1 MAIQALE
8 LATVARRFRAVRP
21 ERDYVWNKTAPG
33 DVGSDGHQAIDALLA
48 NALLPSE
55 HQGSVLRSVS
65 HWLQRMGM
73 AEQLSVRAVGRSGR
87 YELLVHHD
95 GVVANLRDVGVG
107 VSQVLPVLAV
117 AYCAP
122 PGSTVLL
129 EEPEIHLHPLAQAV
143 LAEVF
148 AEVSQQRQVQF
159 LVETHSE
166 HLFRRMQTLIA
177 RRQTSTAQCRM
188 LFVERRGADAVLVPL
203 DWILI
208 YGKFGFPALGA
219 EGAGIANAL
228 ALWLQLLAFAA
239 YLKFGKRFRH
249 LDLFARMEWP
259 DWHALKHLLW
269 IGVPMA
275 VTLLMEAGLF
285 VISAL
290 LISRLGTVAI
300 DGHQI
305 AINVSAL
312 CFMVPMGVAEATT
325 VRVGHAVGSG
335 DVAGIRRAAHAG
347 YVIVLATQAMSALF
361 LLLSGVCDGVSVVVR
376 STIMQLTTPDEMRG
390 RVSSINSIFISSS
403 NELGAFY
410 AGSMARLL
418 GLAHAVVLGGCV
430 TRGVVAFTALKSPTV
445 RRLELRELH

>member
-33 DVGSDGHQAIDALLA
+33 DVGSDGRQAIDALLA

-177 RRQTSTAQCRM
+177 RRQASTAQCRM

-203 DWILI
+203 DVDE
-208 YGKFGFPALGA
+208 FGAVRNWPQHF
-219 EGAGIANAL
+219 
-228 ALWLQLLAFAA
+228 
-239 YLKFGKRFRH
+239 FG
-249 LDLFARMEWP
+249 DAMGEAREQ
-259 DWHALKHLLW
+259 A
-269 IGVPMA
+269 
-275 VTLLMEAGLF
+275 
-285 VISAL
+285 
-290 LISRLGTVAI
+290 
-300 DGHQI
+300 
-305 AINVSAL
+305 
-312 CFMVPMGVAEATT
+312 
-325 VRVGHAVGSG
+325 
-335 DVAGIRRAAHAG
+335 RARA
-347 YVIVLATQAMSALF
+347 Q
-361 LLLSGVCDGVSVVVR
+361 R
-376 STIMQLTTPDEMRG
+376 
-390 RVSSINSIFISSS
+390 
-403 NELGAFY
+403 
-410 AGSMARLL
+410 
-418 GLAHAVVLGGCV
+418 
-430 TRGVVAFTALKSPTV
+430 
-445 RRLELRELH
+445 LREASSG

>member
-1 MAIQALE
+1 MIDQLHLQNLKACRDSGAVQLAPVTMLLGSNSSGKSTLLQSLLLLKQTVASPDRTIHLNLGGDEANDYFHFGGFDAVLARGATAPRQFSIALSFQRPEGERVRHGRFACSYGQTASGAVAIQALE
-8 LATVARRFRAVRP
+8 LSTVARRFRAVRRERGAYAVYVDDEPRPRGKGPQLAPERSIALSAEALALLGSDGAHLQDLSLALRRELEGIVYLGPLRRRP

-177 RRQTSTAQCRM
+177 RRQASTAQCRM

-203 DWILI
+203 DVDE
-208 YGKFGFPALGA
+208 FGAVRNWPQHF
-219 EGAGIANAL
+219 
-228 ALWLQLLAFAA
+228 
-239 YLKFGKRFRH
+239 FG
-249 LDLFARMEWP
+249 DAMGEAREQ
-259 DWHALKHLLW
+259 A
-269 IGVPMA
+269 
-275 VTLLMEAGLF
+275 
-285 VISAL
+285 
-290 LISRLGTVAI
+290 
-300 DGHQI
+300 
-305 AINVSAL
+305 
-312 CFMVPMGVAEATT
+312 
-325 VRVGHAVGSG
+325 
-335 DVAGIRRAAHAG
+335 RARA
-347 YVIVLATQAMSALF
+347 Q
-361 LLLSGVCDGVSVVVR
+361 R
-376 STIMQLTTPDEMRG
+376 
-390 RVSSINSIFISSS
+390 
-403 NELGAFY
+403 
-410 AGSMARLL
+410 
-418 GLAHAVVLGGCV
+418 
-430 TRGVVAFTALKSPTV
+430 
-445 RRLELRELH
+445 LREVTGG

>member
-1 MAIQALE
+1 MRHVRFACSYGQTASGAVAIQALE
-8 LATVARRFRAVRP
+8 LSTVARRFRAVRRERGAYAVYVDDEPRPRGKGPQLAPERSIALPAEALALLGSDGAHLQDLSLALRRELEGIVYLGPLRRRP
-21 ERDYVWNKTAPG
+21 ERDYVWNQTAPG
-33 DVGSDGHQAIDALLA
+33 EVGNDGHQAIDALLA

-177 RRQTSTAQCRM
+177 RRQASTAQCRM

-203 DWILI
+203 DVDE
-208 YGKFGFPALGA
+208 FGAVRNWPQHF
-219 EGAGIANAL
+219 
-228 ALWLQLLAFAA
+228 
-239 YLKFGKRFRH
+239 FG
-249 LDLFARMEWP
+249 DAMGEAREQ
-259 DWHALKHLLW
+259 A
-269 IGVPMA
+269 
-275 VTLLMEAGLF
+275 
-285 VISAL
+285 
-290 LISRLGTVAI
+290 
-300 DGHQI
+300 
-305 AINVSAL
+305 
-312 CFMVPMGVAEATT
+312 
-325 VRVGHAVGSG
+325 
-335 DVAGIRRAAHAG
+335 RARA
-347 YVIVLATQAMSALF
+347 Q
-361 LLLSGVCDGVSVVVR
+361 R
-376 STIMQLTTPDEMRG
+376 
-390 RVSSINSIFISSS
+390 
-403 NELGAFY
+403 
-410 AGSMARLL
+410 
-418 GLAHAVVLGGCV
+418 
-430 TRGVVAFTALKSPTV
+430 
-445 RRLELRELH
+445 LREVTGG